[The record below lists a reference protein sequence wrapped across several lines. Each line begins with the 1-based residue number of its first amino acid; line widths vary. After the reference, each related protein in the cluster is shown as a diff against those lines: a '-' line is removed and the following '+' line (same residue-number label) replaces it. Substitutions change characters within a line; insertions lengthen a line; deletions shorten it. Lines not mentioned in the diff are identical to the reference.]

1 MKDLIKQALLELFQ
15 ERRDIFADLF
25 DVKRIKQTAV
35 KKKITAVIV
44 ESQKASSILDLKN
57 VKKLEGSKAYYRIR
71 VGDYRIGVKLQD
83 KKLIFMRCL
92 NRKDIY
98 RYFP

>member
-1 MKDLIKQALLELFQ
+1 MELEFREPFLK
-15 ERRDIFADLF
+15 

-35 KKKITAVIV
+35 KKKITAVII
-44 ESQKASSILDLKN
+44 ESRKVSSLLELKN
-57 VKKLEGSKAYYRIR
+57 VKKLEGSSAYYRIR

-83 KKLIFMRCL
+83 KKLIFLRCL

>member
-1 MKDLIKQALLELFQ
+1 MELEFRESFLK
-15 ERRDIFADLF
+15 

-35 KKKITAVIV
+35 KKKITAVFL
-44 ESQKASSILDLKN
+44 ESRKADSLLDLKN
-57 VKKLEGSKAYYRIR
+57 VKKLEGSSSYYRIR
-71 VGDYRIGVKLQD
+71 IGEYRIGVKIQD
-83 KKLIFMRCL
+83 KKLIFLRCL